1 MVRSLC
7 YDRKG
12 IGFYGYAG
20 GEVSIDVEIG
30 GTGGTGGTWPHFSQS
45 IRQSAPLQLKKMPV
59 FVYEGTPEYMCPTPT
74 F

>member
-1 MVRSLC
+1 MVRIVC

-30 GTGGTGGTWPHFSQS
+30 GHTGHTGHLS
-45 IRQSAPLQLKKMPV
+45 PL
-59 FVYEGTPEYMCPTPT
+59 FTNY
-74 F
+74 